1 VATPYLT
8 VRYAVDQATE
18 GVAPDTLETAETAIK
33 AVLAE
38 RQHQALARE
47 ALFRVATTHTGQA
60 LVLLP
65 DPGPATPSEAP
76 RYQLLAA
83 HGIDTILEITAQ
95 RIALRRQAA
104 TGGRDLL
111 SISATDLNPY
121 LTLVVTTQQRV
132 VRTADGTVLYEYA
145 GEHNGRGGTFTDWG
159 ANDAQLLREGLDQL
173 FQEIGREIVAQV
185 FGVAVPTANEPAAP
199 AQPNPDT
206 EPEPQAQPSPGE
218 AESPSQE

>member
-1 VATPYLT
+1 
-8 VRYAVDQATE
+8 
-18 GVAPDTLETAETAIK
+18 
-33 AVLAE
+33 
-38 RQHQALARE
+38 LARE
-47 ALFRVATTHTGQA
+47 ALFRVATTHTGQT

-76 RYQLLAA
+76 RYQPLAA
-83 HGIDTILEITAQ
+83 HGIDTVLEITVQ

-111 SISATDLNPY
+111 SISAADLNPY

-132 VRTADGTVLYEYA
+132 VRTAEGTVLYEYT
-145 GEHNGRGGTFTDWG
+145 GEHTGREGTFTDWG

-173 FQEIGREIVAQV
+173 FQEIAGEIVAQV
-185 FGVAVPTANEPAAP
+185 FGVVVPPANEPAAP

-206 EPEPQAQPSPGE
+206 QPEPQTPSSPSE
-218 AESPSQE
+218 AESPSWE